1 MTMQVSG
8 RNVNDVFTDAIWF
21 MRTLG
26 PECHEQ
32 SRNGPV
38 LVAPGPVVSK
48 YLCPWERVLFD
59 TRRDANPTFHLMEA
73 IWMLAGENRVDWLE
87 QFNSNIGRYANDGII
102 NGAYGH
108 RWRSH
113 FDDVDQIS
121 YVVNTLRNDASSRRA
136 VINMW
141 DPVQDRA
148 LEWND
153 VPCNT
158 TIYFDLRGGKLNM
171 TVCCRSN
178 DAIWGCYGANVVHFS
193 VLQEYVAAF
202 LRAPMGVYL
211 QFSNNFHIYTDLTL
225 WQDYRVM
232 PPIFAPRYRTA
243 AAKDQ
248 WSSPFVFPLVEHGDR
263 PMEFKEDCFRLL
275 EGVKCKS
282 PFMQRV
288 AEPMKN
294 AYLARKAGDTKGVA
308 DALTSMAN
316 CDWYYALTDW
326 IKRRDNAQSE

>member
-1 MTMQVSG
+1 MQISG
-8 RNVNDVFTDAIWF
+8 RNVNDVFTDAIWY

-26 PECHEQ
+26 DECLEQ

-38 LVAPGPVVSK
+38 LVSPEPVVSK

-59 TRRDANPTFHLMEA
+59 QRRDANPTFHLMEA
-73 IWMLAGENRVDWLE
+73 IWMLAGQCNVAWLS
-87 QFNSNIGRYANDGII
+87 QFNGNIVRYADNGVI

-108 RWRSH
+108 RWRTH
-113 FDDVDQIS
+113 FSDVDQIS
-121 YVVNTLRNDASSRRA
+121 YVVKTLQKDPTSRRA

-141 DPVQDRA
+141 DPVQDNNPD
-148 LEWND
+148 WKD

-193 VLQEYVAAF
+193 VLQEYIAAF
-202 LRAPMGVYL
+202 LKVPMGVYL
-211 QFSNNFHIYTDLTL
+211 QFSNNFHIYTDLQL
-225 WQDYRVM
+225 WKDYRVM

-243 AAKDQ
+243 PSVDQ
-248 WSSPFVFPLVEHGDR
+248 WGNPFVVPLVAEHES
-263 PMEFKEDCFRLL
+263 PAEFKQDCYRLITG
-275 EGVKCKS
+275 ERCKTN
-282 PFMQRV
+282 FMLRV
-288 AEPMKN
+288 AEPMRD
-294 AYLARKAGDTKGVA
+294 AYLCRRVGDA
-308 DALTSMAN
+308 DGLHEALTRMAN

-326 IKRRDNAQSE
+326 IKRRDNAQGE